1 MKHINTIKSAIYV
14 ILIFLLSLMLFA
26 CDSSLSEAKKENR
39 DAETVAGIKV
49 SGKITLVGAGPAK
62 KVSRSATFSMP
73 EAITWVIAAETADY
87 EAGVSGDSASAS
99 TTLESFEIIFPTSG
113 DWLINVKGYS
123 GLYGDNDGDGQVDIP
138 ENLSPAFSGSLE
150 EISITEDGLD
160 EPLDID
166 VYTNKNSGIG
176 IVNLAI
182 SDISEAITKGTAVF
196 TSRTNDDQPITND
209 FNFDGGNTAIY
220 VTNIPSG
227 CYTLNLTFEDDIGNV
242 LYKCNEPVNVYE
254 SLTTDTWYGNA
265 PYLIDGTFVITQE
278 LITAYGAEPVP
289 DTDYVLYTAVSEG
302 GVYTY
307 SYYRVDDVTEDI
319 SDVTATAETKLNYCF
334 DADGYFYTFIKEQNS
349 GYKVVSSKFVDNLD
363 IDTAINDLSGI
374 TIDKKTN
381 VLYAWHGMGMTYDIY
396 KFPNLI
402 SNGNTEYETVSGG
415 DYSHIDEWFDHSN
428 TNLVINDGIMY
439 AFTGGGQG
447 SGLIYKKLYVVD
459 SSKSS
464 AKAKEITLD
473 YESAGLSDDAISS
486 LKFTDVIYQDGALY
500 ILAREFDDFKS
511 RGALIK
517 YNTFTCDVDVIGY
530 SDDVKEQSE
539 LADVKLEARLYEY
552 VNDED
557 FVYPLFTDNACESPL
572 YVPASTNFENS
583 ESSVQT
589 YIYSALRSAL
599 YTPAPLAETLSE
611 EAFYGPEKFIAV
623 KPKKLVIADDG
634 IAFYT
639 DAEGVLKY
647 KNVNRVVTVDLDTFS
662 ITTENVNAAFNSDS
676 INEKTCFSCSSTGY
690 RFALSAYMSS
700 TTPSY
705 YKDHNDELNTL
716 TSPNTAAY
724 LVIPCGD

>member
-1 MKHINTIKSAIYV
+1 MKHINTIKSTIYV

-49 SGKITLVGAGPAK
+49 SGKITLAGAGPAK

-87 EAGVSGDSASAS
+87 EAGVSGASASAS

-150 EISITEDGLD
+150 ENSITEDGLD

-242 LYKCNEPVNVYE
+242 LYKCNESVNVYE

-334 DADGYFYTFIKEQNS
+334 DADGYFYTFIKDINS
-349 GYKVVSSKFVDNLD
+349 GYKVVSSKFMDNLD

-381 VLYAWHGMGMTYDIY
+381 VLYAWFCNGSTYDIY

-415 DYSHIDEWFDHSN
+415 DYSHINEWFDHSN

-439 AFTGGGQG
+439 AFSAGGQG

-486 LKFTDVIYQDGALY
+486 LELTDVIYQDGALY
-500 ILAREFDDFKS
+500 LLAKESNTFKS

-517 YNTFTCDVDVIGY
+517 YDTLTGDIDIIGF
-530 SDDVKEQSE
+530 SDSVAEVAD
-539 LADVKLEARLYEY
+539 LASVKLQAYYSYGTTTL
-552 VNDED
+552 
-557 FVYPLFTDNACESPL
+557 PL
-572 YVPASTNFENS
+572 YTDEEHS
-583 ESSVQT
+583 ESLVIPANTSFIETDYNQEVV
-589 YIYSALRSAL
+589 IYDEMPSLC
-599 YTPAPLAETLSE
+599 TPAPLANSLSE
-611 EAFYGPEKFIAV
+611 DAFYGPVRFIAV

-639 DAEGVLKY
+639 DSEGVLKY
-647 KNVNRVVTVDLDTFS
+647 KNVNRVVTVDLDSFS
-662 ITTENVNAAFNSDS
+662 MDTNNIQACFTNEVSNAKTVFNPSLETS
-676 INEKTCFSCSSTGY
+676 YQN
-690 RFALSAYMSS
+690 ALSAYISDS
-700 TTPSY
+700 NIAYYEGNDLTDPSRGI
-705 YKDHNDELNTL
+705 
-716 TSPNTAAY
+716 